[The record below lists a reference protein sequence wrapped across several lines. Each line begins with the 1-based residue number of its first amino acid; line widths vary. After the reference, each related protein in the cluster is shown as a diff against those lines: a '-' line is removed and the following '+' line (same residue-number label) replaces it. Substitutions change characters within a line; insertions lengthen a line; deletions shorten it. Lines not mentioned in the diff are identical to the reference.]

1 MLESIRKGQ
10 RWLTLLLVAFV
21 GAVFVFFM
29 GVGGQ
34 FGPGSPSGNAVV
46 QISDTQMLEG
56 DFNRLRARLE
66 QFYRDEMGEQF
77 DGREQ
82 EDALNALAL
91 RELVNQVVL
100 AHSAR
105 ELGIRVDREEIQQ
118 LVTQSPEFR
127 DDTGRFNKDAFVE
140 YAKWE
145 YGSQRAFIE
154 RMRIDL
160 LRQKMIALLYDQA
173 SVSPSEARDAALYG
187 LEQRRLAYVTLD
199 PTQLPPGDPQAEIDD
214 ETVTAWVE
222 ANNESL
228 QSAYQENSDQY
239 AEPAEATARHI
250 LIAVDRDAD
259 PEAVEA
265 ARTRAEAARQ
275 RLAGGED
282 FAAVALEVSEDEG
295 TREDGGAL
303 GSFAR
308 GERISEIDEAAFA
321 LQPGDLS
328 EVFQTDAGFHVL
340 RLDSLQPERTRPFD
354 EVAPELAREEILQQR
369 ANERAQQLSVELAD
383 AIQAGQSLEE
393 AAREQDLTLGRTP
406 LFTRRPDGFLPGLG
420 AAADVMDTAFT
431 LDLDRPSSPTVHR
444 VGNQL
449 VMIQLTEH
457 NMPGAE
463 ELDATVEQIQP
474 NLLDAK
480 RNRMVQDW
488 IETRREA
495 LEKNGDLLVNSS
507 AVITPAL

>member
-1 MLESIRKGQ
+1 MRLGEQAAHRSGLPARRAPLIARFRLPQPKRIRTLARLKKAARPVARSAATHYHEAGASPAGLGLEKNRMLESIRKGQ

-34 FGPGSPSGNAVV
+34 FGPSSPSGKSIV
-46 QISDTQMLEG
+46 QISGTQMSEG

-82 EDALNALAL
+82 ADALNALAL

-154 RMRIDL
+154 RMRTDL
-160 LRQKMIALLYDQA
+160 LRQKMIGLLYDQA

-214 ETVTAWVE
+214 ETLTAWVQ
-222 ANNESL
+222 ANDESL
-228 QSAYQENSDQY
+228 QSAYQENSAQY
-239 AEPAEATARHI
+239 AEPAEATAR
-250 LIAVDRDAD
+250 
-259 PEAVEA
+259 
-265 ARTRAEAARQ
+265 
-275 RLAGGED
+275 
-282 FAAVALEVSEDEG
+282 
-295 TREDGGAL
+295 
-303 GSFAR
+303 
-308 GERISEIDEAAFA
+308 
-321 LQPGDLS
+321 
-328 EVFQTDAGFHVL
+328 
-340 RLDSLQPERTRPFD
+340 
-354 EVAPELAREEILQQR
+354 
-369 ANERAQQLSVELAD
+369 
-383 AIQAGQSLEE
+383 
-393 AAREQDLTLGRTP
+393 
-406 LFTRRPDGFLPGLG
+406 
-420 AAADVMDTAFT
+420 
-431 LDLDRPSSPTVHR
+431 
-444 VGNQL
+444 
-449 VMIQLTEH
+449 
-457 NMPGAE
+457 
-463 ELDATVEQIQP
+463 
-474 NLLDAK
+474 
-480 RNRMVQDW
+480 
-488 IETRREA
+488 
-495 LEKNGDLLVNSS
+495 
-507 AVITPAL
+507 